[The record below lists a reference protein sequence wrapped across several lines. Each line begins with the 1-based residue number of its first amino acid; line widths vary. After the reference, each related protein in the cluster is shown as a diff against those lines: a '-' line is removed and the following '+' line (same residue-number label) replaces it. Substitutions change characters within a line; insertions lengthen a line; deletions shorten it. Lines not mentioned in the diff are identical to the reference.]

1 MQEEQNNLTVP
12 TSVQEFKIDFDL
24 EDLLNLDGN
33 LEDINIMDSYDNE
46 VSSEIYFLAAHGKD
60 TQEMMDEL
68 LNSDEYSSFGQI
80 IDVMEEFTSV
90 KYEPN
95 NSNCS
100 DMENLNE
107 DPDIK
112 SYFSSFPLLSAPGT
126 SKSNNYELV
135 NIKERKPVVKLE
147 LDVISGNEGSQVNTP
162 DVTKTVMDLQH
173 TFAVPSL
180 VSNN

>member
-1 MQEEQNNLTVP
+1 
-12 TSVQEFKIDFDL
+12 
-24 EDLLNLDGN
+24 
-33 LEDINIMDSYDNE
+33 MDSYDNE

-80 IDVMEEFTSV
+80 IDVMEEF
-90 KYEPN
+90 
-95 NSNCS
+95 
-100 DMENLNE
+100 
-107 DPDIK
+107 
-112 SYFSSFPLLSAPGT
+112 
-126 SKSNNYELV
+126 
-135 NIKERKPVVKLE
+135 
-147 LDVISGNEGSQVNTP
+147 ISGNEGSQVNTP